1 MVVLLNHI
9 YTRMYQLG
17 LKESN
22 INPEV
27 GYDHNYAN
35 CDSSRS
41 LFMRLF
47 YN

>member
-9 YTRMYQLG
+9 YMYQLG

-22 INPEV
+22 VNPEV

-41 LFMRLF
+41 LLMRLF
-47 YN
+47 